1 MRFPVI
7 SPATRSVLL
16 AVICGMMA
24 ASFLHV
30 QGLVD
35 LSYGFSRGGL
45 LEGALMALTG
55 GLAGYAILLAFRM
68 LRKLAGRA
76 RKR

>member
-1 MRFPVI
+1 M
-7 SPATRSVLL
+7 SPAIRSVLL

-24 ASFLHV
+24 AAFLHER
-30 QGLVD
+30 GIVD
-35 LSYGFSRGGL
+35 LSYGFARGGL

-55 GLAGYAILLAFRM
+55 GLGGYAVLFAFRM

-76 RKR
+76 KGE

>member
-16 AVICGMMA
+16 AVISGMMA

-30 QGLVD
+30 QGIVD
-35 LSYGFSRGGL
+35 LSYGFPRGGF
-45 LEGALMALTG
+45 LEGALMALNG
-55 GLAGYAILLAFRM
+55 GLGGYAVLMVFRM
-68 LRKLAGRA
+68 LRKLANRA